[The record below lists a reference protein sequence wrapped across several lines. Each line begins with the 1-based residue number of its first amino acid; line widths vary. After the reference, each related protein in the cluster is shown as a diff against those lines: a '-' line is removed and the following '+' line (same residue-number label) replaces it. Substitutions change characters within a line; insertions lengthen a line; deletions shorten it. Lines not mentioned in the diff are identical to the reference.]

1 MPQQAVSSSSPAAA
15 VPDAAPAPAPAPV
28 PAPDPTPAPAPAPAP
43 APSPAPAP
51 APAALAVIGAPNP
64 ESIVDSRFQT
74 QATTNELCGN
84 TANNSSVNNKAASV
98 ELLTPA
104 QVQW

>member
-1 MPQQAVSSSSPAAA
+1 MPQQAVSSSSPAAV
-15 VPDAAPAPAPAPV
+15 VPDA
-28 PAPDPTPAPAPAPAP
+28 
-43 APSPAPAP
+43 APAP

-64 ESIVDSRFQT
+64 ESIGDSRFQT

-84 TANNSSVNNKAASV
+84 TANNSSVNNKAAPSV

-104 QVQW
+104 QVQ